1 MAKKKSRFKFYA
13 GYVWQLIK
21 DALPSGIMYICA
33 GSVIMMMC
41 IKIKDNA
48 ITFKDSTVGW
58 MVVCMI
64 AAVAYNAFIA
74 WANGGQQYEMLAS
87 GNVRRAS
94 ELAYGEGYKIS
105 KYKEVKEYRI
115 WKGFV
120 VGGIMATFTVLI
132 GIVWGIKQPQI
143 DARLAA
149 GKTSTTEVVG
159 LMLAGWSVTPVYY
172 ANATGSQISYYL
184 TILFALVPII
194 VQAVFYIGGAYR
206 RRNKNLRQ
214 QLITERAAQEA
225 ANRAKKIN
233 YGGLP
238 GTKPKKKK

>member
-1 MAKKKSRFKFYA
+1 MAGNKKKFKFYA

-33 GSVIMMMC
+33 GSILLMMTV
-41 IKIKDNA
+41 KIKDSEVY
-48 ITFKDSTVGW
+48 FKSSTVAW
-58 MVVCMI
+58 TVICVL
-64 AAVAYNAFIA
+64 AAAAYNALLA
-74 WANGGQQYEMLAS
+74 WFNGGQQYEMLAS

-94 ELAYGEGYKIS
+94 EQAYGEGYKIS
-105 KYKEVKEYRI
+105 RYKEVKEYRI

-120 VGGIMATFTVLI
+120 VGGIIALCSLLVGL
-132 GIVWGIKQPQI
+132 VWGIKQPQI
-143 DARLAA
+143 DARLAQSKMGA
-149 GKTSTTEVVG
+149 TELLG
-159 LMLAGWSVTPVYY
+159 LMLSGWSVLPVYY

-184 TILFALVPII
+184 TMLFAFLPI
-194 VQAVFYIGGAYR
+194 AVTGGFYIGGAYR

-214 QLITERAAQEA
+214 QLIAERAAQA
-225 ANRAKKIN
+225 AADKTKKIN